1 MNILDYIPTGHK
13 NAVSRRWLQTA
24 TRLNDR
30 KIRDMISAVNTGGE
44 DNELIINLQDG
55 KGYFQPAENEKNLVR
70 NWIAIE
76 SSRTAENRL
85 NVDAAKRY
93 LNRGKK
99 PRKNDLEKNQMTLD
113 EWAKILEGETQDG

>member
-1 MNILDYIPTGHK
+1 MDILDYIPTGHK
-13 NAVSRRWLQTA
+13 NAVSRRWLQTV

>member
-1 MNILDYIPTGHK
+1 MVRRLIAEVNK
-13 NAVSRRWLQTA
+13 NGCDA
-24 TRLNDR
+24 
-30 KIRDMISAVNTGGE
+30 
-44 DNELIINLQDG
+44 ELIINLQDG
-55 KGYFQPAENEKNLVR
+55 RGYFQPAENEKNLVR

>member
-55 KGYFQPAENEKNLVR
+55 K
-70 NWIAIE
+70 
-76 SSRTAENRL
+76 
-85 NVDAAKRY
+85 
-93 LNRGKK
+93 
-99 PRKNDLEKNQMTLD
+99 
-113 EWAKILEGETQDG
+113 

>member
-1 MNILDYIPTGHK
+1 MDILDYIPTGHK
-13 NAVSRRWLQTA
+13 NAVSRRWLQTV

-55 KGYFQPAENEKNLVR
+55 KGYFRPAENEKNLVR